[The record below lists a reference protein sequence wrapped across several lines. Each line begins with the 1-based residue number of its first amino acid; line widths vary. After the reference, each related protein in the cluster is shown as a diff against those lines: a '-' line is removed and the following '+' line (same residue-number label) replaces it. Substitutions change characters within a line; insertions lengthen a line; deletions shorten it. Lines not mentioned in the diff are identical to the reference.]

1 MYISNTG
8 LHMLTSD
15 IISLIDSKIFDIN
28 KNTNEHYKFASK
40 LIKKL
45 NYYIDG
51 KIDLDDVSIDNL
63 VVNLLQPAVL
73 LDIPL
78 SIKTTTVR
86 ARKFTDKT
94 SHVQC
99 YENAEE
105 LSYIPLDKIE
115 NATLGRMNKNRQSM
129 YYGCISIEDNNIGTI
144 LAEVNSKKDDTVC
157 IMSSNLKQN
166 LLVRHIGTFH
176 HYKHNVEPPI
186 PFHHTFKEMYEYYKK
201 GLNKKGMRLL
211 TKCDSFFVDI
221 LTRPG
226 SHRLYKVTSA
236 LSNIC
241 LEGST
246 DGVIYPSVKGNGA
259 PNIVIKPN
267 SVDEKMI
274 HNDIRSFLITE
285 DLGNALYRAKEIHKI
300 IL

>member
-1 MYISNTG
+1 
-8 LHMLTSD
+8 MLTSD

-28 KNTNEHYKFASK
+28 KNTNEHYRFASK

-45 NYYIDG
+45 NNYIDG
-51 KIDLDDVSIDNL
+51 KIDLNDASIDNL
-63 VVNLLQPAVL
+63 VVNLLQSTVL

-78 SIKTTTVR
+78 SLETTIVR
-86 ARKFTDKT
+86 ARKFANKT
-94 SHVQC
+94 SHIQS

-105 LSYIPLDKIE
+105 LSYIPVDKID
-115 NATLGRMNKNRQSM
+115 NATLGRMNKDRQSM

-144 LAEVNSKKDDTVC
+144 LAEADSKKNDTVC

-166 LLVRHIGTFH
+166 LLVRHIGAFH
-176 HYKHNVEPPI
+176 HYKHNVNPPI
-186 PFHHTFKEMYEYYKK
+186 PLHYAFKEMYDYYKK

-226 SHRLYKVTSA
+226 IPRLYKVTST

-241 LEGST
+241 MEGST
-246 DGVIYPSVKGNGA
+246 DGVLYPSVKGNSA

-267 SVDEKMI
+267 SVDEKLI
-274 HNDIRSFLITE
+274 HKDIRSFLITE
-285 DLGNALYRAKEIHKI
+285 DFGNALYRAKEIHKI